1 MSPWLPPLVYAIW
14 TVLVLGVAAGSAR
27 RGRRPTRRA
36 RLGDLG
42 PDDYAFLAGGPARA
56 ADLAILMALRD
67 DTAHLNREGQVVATG
82 TGDAEGDGPTTTD
95 VVRRVLG
102 EERGGMPLRALRARV
117 TASPEVQSVGT
128 RLFEDG
134 LIARPEAGPRRVPRA
149 ALFLTI
155 VLGVVLVVLA
165 FVVADDGPSGLWL
178 SLSLFLAVVGMQ
190 AGVVGLLLVGV
201 FGERVV
207 PSGTTTRHLMRLRR
221 DDTAVA
227 AMAPG
232 GLGAV
237 ALSGLNAFPD
247 PVIKEIFRRNAP
259 ERGAREPEATWCGGA
274 SCAAPQRARAG
285 SCGGAAEGCGN

>member
-14 TVLVLGVAAGSAR
+14 TVLVLGVAVGSAR

-36 RLGDLG
+36 RLDDLG
-42 PDDYAFLAGGPARA
+42 PADYAFLAGGPARA
-56 ADLAILMALRD
+56 ADLAILTALRD
-67 DTAHLNREGQVVATG
+67 DTVHLNREGRVVATG
-82 TGDAEGDGPTTTD
+82 TAETGD
-95 VVRRVLG
+95 VVRRVLR
-102 EERGGMPLRALRARV
+102 EEHGGMPLRALRARV
-117 TASPEVQSVGT
+117 TAAPEIQSVGT
-128 RLFEDG
+128 RLFENG
-134 LIARPEAGPRRVPRA
+134 LIARPEAGPRRIPRA

-178 SLSLFLAVVGMQ
+178 SLSLFLAVVGIQ

-207 PSGTTTRHLMRLRR
+207 PTGTTTRHLMRVRR
-221 DDTAVA
+221 DDAAVA

-247 PVIKEIFRRNAP
+247 PLVKEIFRRNAP
-259 ERGAREPEATWCGGA
+259 ERGAPAPDATWCGGA